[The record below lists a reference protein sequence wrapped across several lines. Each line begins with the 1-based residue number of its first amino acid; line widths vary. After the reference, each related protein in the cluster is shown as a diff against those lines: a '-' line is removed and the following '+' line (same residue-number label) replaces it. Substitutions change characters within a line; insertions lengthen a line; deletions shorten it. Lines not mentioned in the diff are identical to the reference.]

1 MVINNKKILY
11 LLCQL
16 IRPLIYIVYNTTYKL
31 YINSGDVMLIL
42 GGENFLYKTKY
53 PFLSWTGTSFLYAAY
68 TLFKNTPA
76 RREDYIEVAKTSTFP
91 LKFVSHR

>member
-1 MVINNKKILY
+1 MVINKILY

-42 GGENFLYKTKY
+42 GGENLFTKPSYFYHNTNGLLLLRVIKLVFSISPRISLLY
-53 PFLSWTGTSFLYAAY
+53 
-68 TLFKNTPA
+68 
-76 RREDYIEVAKTSTFP
+76 R
-91 LKFVSHR
+91 

>member
-1 MVINNKKILY
+1 MVINKILY

-42 GGENFLYKTKY
+42 GGENLFTKPSY
-53 PFLSWTGTSFLYAAY
+53 FYHNTNGLLIIIIH
-68 TLFKNTPA
+68 LHFKA
-76 RREDYIEVAKTSTFP
+76 RKGCGGGVIKIYVIQQD
-91 LKFVSHR
+91 

>member
-1 MVINNKKILY
+1 MVINNNKILY

-42 GGENFLYKTKY
+42 GRENLFTKQNI
-53 PFLSWTGTSFLYAAY
+53 PFCRGLGHIESFLYAAY
-68 TLFKNTPA
+68 TLFKTHQLA
-76 RREDYIEVAKTSTFP
+76 ERTILRS
-91 LKFVSHR
+91 LKRVHFH

>member
-1 MVINNKKILY
+1 MVINNNKILY

-42 GGENFLYKTKY
+42 GERTCLQNQAIFTIIRMGC
-53 PFLSWTGTSFLYAAY
+53 
-68 TLFKNTPA
+68 
-76 RREDYIEVAKTSTFP
+76 
-91 LKFVSHR
+91 

>member
-1 MVINNKKILY
+1 MVINNNKILY

-42 GGENFLYKTKY
+42 GGENLFTKLD
-53 PFLSWTGTSFLYAAY
+53 PGMSLNCAPTWVLI
-68 TLFKNTPA
+68 N
-76 RREDYIEVAKTSTFP
+76 
-91 LKFVSHR
+91 

>member
-1 MVINNKKILY
+1 MVINNNKILY

-42 GGENFLYKTKY
+42 GGENLFYKTKY
-53 PFLSWTGTSFLYAAY
+53 PFLSWTGTLSPFYMQPIPCL
-68 TLFKNTPA
+68 KNT
-76 RREDYIEVAKTSTFP
+76 RSQRGLY
-91 LKFVSHR
+91 